1 MIQQISPVIGINHLS
16 LGLSEQEYNDLLSVP
31 TFVVDDSTPTTLA
44 PFKTEE
50 LLPIDPP
57 SSETD
62 ITPTNTETDTQNTG
76 ETANTSDEVTENTN
90 TGTENANESSD
101 DVSNTQPVET
111 VDNSD
116 NGAPSSDNTNAVD
129 DTAANPDTI
138 VESSTQKVAAEA
150 DSSNA
155 SL

>member
-44 PFKTEE
+44 PFNTEE

-62 ITPTNTETDTQNTG
+62 ITPTNTETDAQNTG
-76 ETANTSDEVTENTN
+76 ETAKTSDEVTENTN
-90 TGTENANESSD
+90 EPSD
-101 DVSNTQPVET
+101 VET
-111 VDNSD
+111 VDNPD
-116 NGAPSSDNTNAVD
+116 NEAPSSDNTNAVD
-129 DTAANPDTI
+129 DTAA
-138 VESSTQKVAAEA
+138 
-150 DSSNA
+150 
-155 SL
+155 

>member
-1 MIQQISPVIGINHLS
+1 MTAQQILAVLQQYRDSNRLTPDQSTKINQLAIDTQIRMIQQISPVIGINHLS

-44 PFKTEE
+44 PFNTEE

-62 ITPTNTETDTQNTG
+62 ITPTKTG

-90 TGTENANESSD
+90 TGTENANEPSD
-101 DVSNTQPVET
+101 DVSN
-111 VDNSD
+111 
-116 NGAPSSDNTNAVD
+116 
-129 DTAANPDTI
+129 
-138 VESSTQKVAAEA
+138 
-150 DSSNA
+150 
-155 SL
+155 